1 MEVEAVIVNDDVAV
15 EDSLYT
21 AGRRGIAG
29 TIFVHKIAGGS
40 AQAGGDLPEVKR
52 LAEKVTASVRSMGF
66 ALAPCTAPKVGKPT
80 FTLDDREMEM
90 GIGIHGEPGTRRTQL
105 MRADEIVQTLMDRI
119 IGDLPF
125 KGGDEVAVMINGLGG
140 TPLMELYV
148 MNREVS
154 RILKEKKI
162 HVYRTWVGEFMT
174 SLEMA
179 GASVTLFRLDRELK
193 SYLNAAAET
202 VAWKI
207 E

>member
-1 MEVEAVIVNDDVAV
+1 
-15 EDSLYT
+15 
-21 AGRRGIAG
+21 
-29 TIFVHKIAGGS
+29 
-40 AQAGGDLPEVKR
+40 
-52 LAEKVTASVRSMGF
+52 
-66 ALAPCTAPKVGKPT
+66 
-80 FTLDDREMEM
+80 
-90 GIGIHGEPGTRRTQL
+90 

-193 SYLNAAAET
+193 SYLDAAAET